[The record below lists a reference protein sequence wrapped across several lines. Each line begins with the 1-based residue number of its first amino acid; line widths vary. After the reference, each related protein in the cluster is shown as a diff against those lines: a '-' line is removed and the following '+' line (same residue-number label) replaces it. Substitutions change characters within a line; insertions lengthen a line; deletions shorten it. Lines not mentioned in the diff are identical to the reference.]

1 MPAVPRRI
9 IINTD
14 AKNEADDQFAIV
26 HALLSPTL
34 DVRGLI
40 PAHFGTRRTALSL
53 QESRD
58 EVDLLLELMH
68 LQGSVIVADG
78 APGAL
83 VDAHTPAPSR
93 GSRLIIEEALKDEGT
108 LFLAFL
114 GPLTDMASAL
124 IEEPAIQDRDI
135 VVVWIGGPSYDG
147 ILPGYSPEFNLSNDV
162 IAANVVMDSRVPVWQ
177 IPMSVYT
184 LVSVGHEELR
194 QKVQPL
200 GRLGD
205 YLVRQL
211 VDFNEREPDMMMDFR
226 SLGDSPAIG
235 AVINPL
241 GALWRERPAPRFD
254 ANSEMEAED
263 PARRPIRVCDRIDV
277 RWLLEDMFAKLRL
290 FAAGSD
296 EHDDWQGV
304 SRRTDDGRRSQEIEA
319 ATTGVN
325 M

>member
-1 MPAVPRRI
+1 MPAGPRRI

-34 DVRGLI
+34 DVRGVI
-40 PAHFGTRRTALSL
+40 PAHFGTRRTDRSL
-53 QESRD
+53 QESRE
-58 EVDLLLELMH
+58 EVDLLLDLMDR
-68 LQGSVIVADG
+68 QGSVVVADG
-78 APGAL
+78 APAAL
-83 VDAHTPAPSR
+83 IDEYTPSPSP
-93 GSRLIIEEALKDEGT
+93 GSRLIIEEAMKDEGT
-108 LFLAFL
+108 LFIAFL
-114 GPLTDMASAL
+114 GPLTDMASAI
-124 IEEPAIQDRDI
+124 IEEPAIQHRDV

-184 LVSVGHEELR
+184 LVSMGHEELR

-200 GRLGD
+200 GELGH
-205 YLVRQL
+205 YLVQQL

-254 ANSEMEAED
+254 ANCEMEPED
-263 PARRPIRVCDRIDV
+263 PTRRRIRVCDRIDV
-277 RWLLEDMFAKLRL
+277 RWLLEDMLAKLRR
-290 FAAGSD
+290 FAAEAD
-296 EHDDWQGV
+296 ERDEG
-304 SRRTDDGRRSQEIEA
+304 EA
-319 ATTGVN
+319 QPHRAYSVAR
-325 M
+325 